1 MKLLSPPHSPSTI
14 LLLLLLCFHGAVASS
29 NSSSSSTS
37 KIGQGY
43 RLISIEET
51 HDEGFLGHLQVKQK
65 NKIYGAD
72 IPTLQLFVNSTPLAK
87 LARVFRKPSRYAVE
101 IKEPGTHMARF
112 HVLVDNYVALSNFTV
127 SDTLVKEYL
136 VWVSQNKL
144 VITIVPT
151 QKGKLGFVNA
161 IEVLSAPK
169 DLIPDTATLV
179 RDGEETRESYGELNY
194 SG

>member
-1 MKLLSPPHSPSTI
+1 MGT
-14 LLLLLLCFHGAVASS
+14 LLLFLLAFSFSFFSTFSFSPFSPVDNHLINCGSSLDAAVDARRFVSDFHYSNPGTPLQSSALTTALCNGSPGS
-29 NSSSSSTS
+29 NSP
-37 KIGQGY
+37 Q
-43 RLISIEET
+43 
-51 HDEGFLGHLQVKQK
+51 
-65 NKIYGAD
+65 IYH
-72 IPTLQLFVNSTPLAK
+72 T
-87 LARVFRKPSRYAVE
+87 ARVFRKPSRYAVE

-151 QKGKLGFVNA
+151 QKGKLGFVNG

-179 RDGEETRESYGELNY
+179 RDGEEKRESYGELNY
-194 SG
+194 SE